1 MKKNIISMAAA
12 MAVLSACGPGV
23 PQLGKSSLDEV
34 IGAMTL
40 EEKAHLVVGTG
51 MAGFSGDSAVIG
63 ATRKLVPGAAGTTY
77 PIERLGIPAVVLADG
92 PAGLRIDPKREGDSA
107 TYYCTHFPIGT
118 LLASTWDQELVES
131 VGQSIGNE
139 VLEYGAD
146 VLLAPALNIHR
157 NPLCGR
163 NFEYY
168 SEDPLVSGKIAA
180 AYVRGVQSNGVG
192 TSIKHFAVNNQETN
206 RMATDAHVS
215 PRALREIYL
224 KGFEIAVKESAPWTV
239 MSSYNYLNGVYTSE
253 NKELQTTMLRDEWGF
268 KGMVMTD
275 WFGGKDAVAQMV
287 AGNDMLQPG
296 LPKQYE
302 AIVKGVQDGALDEA
316 ILNQNVKRIL
326 EMILQT
332 PHFKGYKYSNKPDLK
347 AYAAVTRQSATEG
360 MVLLKNDNGAL
371 PLAADVKNV
380 ALFGCTSYDF
390 IAGGTG
396 SGNVNRA
403 YTVSLLDGLKN
414 AGYVVDEALKN
425 SYEAYLKAEKER
437 LAKDK
442 KEWFMP
448 DERPAEMAVSAQVI
462 REQVAKADVA
472 LVTLGRTSGEFLDR
486 MVADFNLTKEEQ
498 NMLKAVSDAFH
509 AAGKKVVVVLNIGGV
524 IETASWKSAPDA
536 ILCAWQAGQE
546 GGNSV
551 ADVLSGK
558 ASPSG
563 KLTMTFPVKFEDAAS
578 SDNFPIDM
586 RVSTDL
592 MNKGGKKNDV
602 KNVDYTNYEEDIYV
616 GYRYFDTFGK
626 QVSYPFG
633 YGLSYTT
640 FAYDKAAVKAD
651 NGVYTVSVEVKNTGK
666 VAGKEVVQLYVS
678 APDVAANKPEKELK
692 ALAKTGK
699 PIILVL
705 NEGRPRLIADIE
717 PLAKAVVNTM
727 LPGNYG
733 GDALANL
740 IAGDAN
746 FSGKMP
752 FTYPKEINSLITYDY
767 KPCEHIGKQMEG
779 AYNYDAQVSVQWAFG
794 YGLSYTTFAYSNLK
808 VDKSDFTADDVL
820 TFTVDVKNTGDRVG
834 KESVLLFSSD
844 LVASLTPDT
853 RRLRAF
859 EKVELKPGETKTVT
873 LKLKGSDLAFVGYDG
888 KWILEKG
895 DFRIQT
901 GDQTVNVVCTDT
913 KKWETPN
920 K

>member
-1 MKKNIISMAAA
+1 MATTLA
-12 MAVLSACGPGV
+12 ACGPSV
-23 PQLGKSSLDEV
+23 PQLGKASLEDV

-40 EEKAHLVVGTG
+40 EEKAHLVIGTG
-51 MAGFSGDSAVIG
+51 MAGFENGDSAVVG
-63 ATRKLVPGAAGTTY
+63 ETRSLVPGAAGTTY
-77 PIERLGIPAVVLADG
+77 PIPRLGIPAIVLADG
-92 PAGLRIDPKREGDSA
+92 PAGLRINPTREGDTA

-118 LLASTWDQELVES
+118 LLASTWDQELVEQ
-131 VGQSIGNE
+131 VGRAIGNE

-157 NPLCGR
+157 HPLCGR

-206 RMATDAHVS
+206 RMATDARVS

-239 MSSYNYLNGVYTSE
+239 MSSYNYLNGTYTSE
-253 NKELQTTMLRDEWGF
+253 SKELQTTLLRDEWGF

-302 AIVKGVQDGALDEA
+302 AIVKGVQDGVLEEA
-316 ILNQNVKRIL
+316 VLNRNVKRIL

-332 PHFKGYKYSNKPDLK
+332 PHFKGYKFSNKPDLK
-347 AYAAVTRQSATEG
+347 AHAAVTRQSATEG
-360 MVLLKNDNGAL
+360 MVLLKNDNDAL
-371 PLAADVKNV
+371 PLSAEVKNV

-414 AGYVVDEALKN
+414 AGYVVDESLKN
-425 SYEAYLKAEKER
+425 SYESYLKAEKER
-437 LAKDK
+437 LSKEK

-448 DERPAEMAVSAQVI
+448 DTRPAEMVVPAQTI
-462 REQVAKADVA
+462 REQAAKADVA

-498 NMLKAVSDAFH
+498 DMLKAVSDAFH

-524 IETASWKSAPDA
+524 IETASWKSVPDA

-578 SDNFPIDM
+578 SANFPVDMKANIDI
-586 RVSTDL
+586 V
-592 MNKGGKKNDV
+592 NKGEKKNDV
-602 KNVDYTNYEEDIYV
+602 KNVDYANYEEDIYV
-616 GYRYFDTFGK
+616 GYRYFDSFGK
-626 QVSYPFG
+626 EVSYPFG

-640 FAYDKAAVKAD
+640 FAYDKAAVKSD

-678 APDVAANKPEKELK
+678 APDAAGANKPEKELK
-692 ALAKTGK
+692 AFAKT
-699 PIILVL
+699 
-705 NEGRPRLIADIE
+705 R
-717 PLAKAVVNTM
+717 
-727 LPGNYG
+727 
-733 GDALANL
+733 
-740 IAGDAN
+740 
-746 FSGKMP
+746 
-752 FTYPKEINSLITYDY
+752 
-767 KPCEHIGKQMEG
+767 
-779 AYNYDAQVSVQWAFG
+779 
-794 YGLSYTTFAYSNLK
+794 
-808 VDKSDFTADDVL
+808 
-820 TFTVDVKNTGDRVG
+820 
-834 KESVLLFSSD
+834 
-844 LVASLTPDT
+844 
-853 RRLRAF
+853 
-859 EKVELKPGETKTVT
+859 ELKPGEAEVVT
-873 LKLKGSDLAFVGYDG
+873 LKVNAADLASYDEASSSWVVAAGNYMFLVGASSRDIRAVLDAEVEAAVQ
-888 KWILEKG
+888 KTNDLLKLQEPIATLK
-895 DFRIQT
+895 R
-901 GDQTVNVVCTDT
+901 
-913 KKWETPN
+913 
-920 K
+920 